1 MDKRTFRVKL
11 KATTTLPSEN
21 DDSIKALPRPQSR
34 RAKNLKLQL
43 RLRLRL
49 RLKLEAYAVLF
60 GN

>member
-21 DDSIKALPRPQSR
+21 DDNIKALPRPQSR

-43 RLRLRL
+43 RLK
-49 RLKLEAYAVLF
+49 LKLEAYAVLF

>member
-21 DDSIKALPRPQSR
+21 DDNIKALPRPQSR

-43 RLRLRL
+43 RL
-49 RLKLEAYAVLF
+49 KLEAYAVLF

>member
-1 MDKRTFRVKL
+1 MDKRTFWVKL
-11 KATTTLPSEN
+11 KATTTLPSEK

-43 RLRLRL
+43 
-49 RLKLEAYAVLF
+49 KLEAYAVLF

>member
-21 DDSIKALPRPQSR
+21 DDSIKTLPRPQSR

-43 RLRLRL
+43 RLRL
-49 RLKLEAYAVLF
+49 KLEAYAVLF